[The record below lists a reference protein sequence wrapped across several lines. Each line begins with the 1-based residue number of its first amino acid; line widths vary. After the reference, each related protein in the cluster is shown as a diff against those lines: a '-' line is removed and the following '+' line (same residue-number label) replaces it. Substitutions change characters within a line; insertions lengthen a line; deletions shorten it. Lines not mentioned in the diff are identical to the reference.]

1 MTDAFIEGLKL
12 CRLYS
17 DFRPRVLRGPGL
29 GSGPLSLLIWLT
41 SIFWEQKPGV
51 DLEPL
56 SSRVA
61 HVASLSMA
69 EKQLICSFPSLLDI
83 TITVLCQQSTLKSIF
98 AWSREIF
105 VCAEINGSVSNR
117 VCWWSEPSSGLAQP
131 RRTARA
137 DCCLPARTGPA
148 LRLLSLTTL
157 DISTIKWSQQEKMT
171 EVSQLK
177 VYLTEF
183 WWQIL
188 ALGLCTGVLSLATRR
203 RHARHPGAWS
213 RL

>member
-1 MTDAFIEGLKL
+1 M
-12 CRLYS
+12 
-17 DFRPRVLRGPGL
+17 
-29 GSGPLSLLIWLT
+29 
-41 SIFWEQKPGV
+41 

-137 DCCLPARTGPA
+137 EGCLPARTGPA

-177 VYLTEF
+177 VFLTESDGRSQP
-183 WWQIL
+183 WTCVLVYCHWPRAAVTPDTL
-188 ALGLCTGVLSLATRR
+188 EPGAASSWALGDVSG
-203 RHARHPGAWS
+203 PGPSWH
-213 RL
+213 LPGMLGY

>member
-69 EKQLICSFPSLLDI
+69 EKQLICSFPSLTDI
-83 TITVLCQQSTLKSIF
+83 TITEYCQ
-98 AWSREIF
+98 
-105 VCAEINGSVSNR
+105 N
-117 VCWWSEPSSGLAQP
+117 
-131 RRTARA
+131 
-137 DCCLPARTGPA
+137 
-148 LRLLSLTTL
+148 
-157 DISTIKWSQQEKMT
+157 
-171 EVSQLK
+171 SQLWK
-177 VYLTEF
+177 VFCLYHGRYLCVQKLTALFLTEF
-183 WWQIL
+183 VGDLSWARAWPSHGARPGLTPASRPGL
-188 ALGLCTGVLSLATRR
+188 ARPPAGSAPELQTFSTK
-203 RHARHPGAWS
+203 
-213 RL
+213 